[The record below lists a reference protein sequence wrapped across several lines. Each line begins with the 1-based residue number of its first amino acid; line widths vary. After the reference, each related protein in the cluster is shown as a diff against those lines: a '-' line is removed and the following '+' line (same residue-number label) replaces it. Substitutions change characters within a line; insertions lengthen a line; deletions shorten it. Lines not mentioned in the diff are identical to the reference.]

1 MVGGRLGS
9 ESFLVQ
15 TPRMAQIRFGTDG
28 WRAVIAED
36 FTFANVARVAQ
47 ATADFWKSEV
57 QSPKSKVFGRE
68 LKVVIGYDRRF
79 LSDRFAQITAE
90 VFAGNDFQVI
100 LTPVPTPTPCISY
113 AVKNLGAVGGVMITA
128 SHNPPQFNGFKL
140 KSYFGGSSSAED
152 CAAVEKL
159 LDVSVPQIANRKSQI
174 VIRDVRPAHFAAIK
188 RLVDFKL
195 IARSKLRVAHDALF
209 GVGAGVFETLL
220 AKTNCTV
227 TTLNGAH
234 DILFGGISP
243 EPLPKNYALGGVQ
256 LRRNP
261 HDICLVTD
269 GDADRIGAMDGRGTP
284 MTNQQVIALLLH
296 HLVRNRGGRGVVT
309 KTFNTTAMVDKM
321 CAAWNLPLTEV
332 GIGFRFIAPEL
343 MKPGALFGAEE
354 SGSVGFANHIPER
367 DGLAAGLFLL
377 EMLALEKIS
386 VNRIYSKL
394 EKEFGPHRYARFD
407 AHYPLE
413 QRAALMERL
422 KTNPPAKLLRSPL
435 AKVDARDGVKFVA
448 ADSTWLMLRG
458 SGTEPVLRIYAE
470 AKSDADVQKL
480 LKLGVARLAH

>member
-1 MVGGRLGS
+1 V
-9 ESFLVQ
+9 
-15 TPRMAQIRFGTDG
+15 AQIKFGTDG

-47 ATADFWKSEV
+47 ATADFWSAHPVAGTE
-57 QSPKSKVFGRE
+57 R
-68 LKVVIGYDRRF
+68 KVVIGHDRRF
-79 LSDRFAQITAE
+79 LSGRFAQITAE
-90 VFAGNDFQVI
+90 VFAGNDFQVVFA
-100 LTPVPTPTPCISY
+100 PEPTPTPCISF
-113 AVKNLGAVGGVMITA
+113 AVKNLHAVGGVMITA
-128 SHNPPQFNGFKL
+128 SHNPPIFNGFKL
-140 KSYFGGSSSAED
+140 KSHFGGSSDAGTCS
-152 CAAVEKL
+152 AVENF
-159 LDVSVPQIANRKSQI
+159 LDRQPVRSRKFDEAVRAGKISLA
-174 VIRDVRPAHFAAIK
+174 DVRPAHFKAIK

-195 IARSKLRVAHDALF
+195 VARSGLRVAHDALF

-220 AKTNCTV
+220 ARTSCRV
-227 TTLNGAH
+227 TTLNGRH
-234 DILFGGISP
+234 DVLFGGICP
-243 EPLPKNYALGGVQ
+243 EPLPKNYVLGGAQ
-256 LRRNP
+256 LRRHP
-261 HDICLVTD
+261 HDLCLVTD
-269 GDADRIGAMDGRGTP
+269 GDADRIGLMDGRGGP

-296 HLVRNRGGRGVVT
+296 HLVRHRGGRGTVT

-386 VNRIYSKL
+386 INRVWAKL
-394 EKEFGPHRYARFD
+394 EKEFGPHRYDRYD

-413 QRAALMERL
+413 NRAALMEFL
-422 KTNPPAKLLRSPL
+422 QTCPPPKLLRSPL
-435 AKVDARDGVKFVA
+435 VKVDARDGVKYVA
-448 ADSTWLMLRG
+448 EDSTWLMLRG

-480 LKLGVARLAH
+480 LKLGRSLLRA

>member
-1 MVGGRLGS
+1 VS
-9 ESFLVQ
+9 
-15 TPRMAQIRFGTDG
+15 AIHFGTDG
-28 WRAVIAED
+28 WRAVIARD
-36 FTFANVARVAQ
+36 FTFENVARVAR
-47 ATADFWKSEV
+47 AAADFWKSEIEN
-57 QSPKSKVFGRE
+57 SKSE
-68 LKVVIGYDRRF
+68 LFRRAPRVVVGYDRRF
-79 LSDRFAQITAE
+79 LSDRFAQTTAE

-100 LTPVPTPTPCISY
+100 LTPEPTPTPSVSF

-128 SHNPPQFNGFKL
+128 SHNPPHFNGFKL
-140 KSYFGGSSSAED
+140 KSHFGGSSGPEE

-159 LDVSVPQIANRKSQI
+159 LPASAPQILNSKLKI
-174 VIRDVRPAHFAAIK
+174 KNLDLRPAHFAAIK
-188 RLVDFKL
+188 RLVDFRL

-227 TTLNGAH
+227 TTLNGEH
-234 DILFGGISP
+234 DVLFGGICP
-243 EPLPKNYALGGVQ
+243 EPLPKNYALGGAR
-256 LRRNP
+256 LKKNP

-377 EMLALEKIS
+377 EMLAMEKIS
-386 VNRIYSKL
+386 VNKIYARL
-394 EKEFGPHRYARFD
+394 EKEFGPHRYGRFD

-413 QRAALMERL
+413 RRAALMEFL
-422 KTNPPAKLLRSPL
+422 KSNPPKKLVRSPL

-470 AKSDADVQKL
+470 AKSNTDVEKL
-480 LKLGVARLAH
+480 LKLGRSLLNR

>member
-1 MVGGRLGS
+1 VS
-9 ESFLVQ
+9 
-15 TPRMAQIRFGTDG
+15 QIKFGTDG
-28 WRAVIAED
+28 WRAVIAQD
-36 FTFANVARVAQ
+36 FTFENVARVAQ
-47 ATADFWKSEV
+47 ATADFWKSEIAN
-57 QSPKSKVFGRE
+57 PKSEIFGRE
-68 LKVVIGYDRRF
+68 PKVVIGYDRRF
-79 LSDRFAQITAE
+79 FSDRFAQITAE
-90 VFAGNDFQVI
+90 VFAGNNYQVV
-100 LTPVPTPTPCISY
+100 LTPEPTPTPSISY

-128 SHNPPQFNGFKL
+128 SHNPPIFNGFKL
-140 KSYFGGSSSAED
+140 KSHFGGSSGPEECQAVERFLDKNPPIIRTSDSVRHISAED
-152 CAAVEKL
+152 
-159 LDVSVPQIANRKSQI
+159 I
-174 VIRDVRPAHFAAIK
+174 RPAHFAAIK

-195 IARSKLRVAHDALF
+195 IAKSKLRVAHDALF

-220 AKTNCTV
+220 SKTNCKV
-227 TTLNGAH
+227 TTINGKY
-234 DILFGGISP
+234 DVLFGGICP
-243 EPLPKNYALGGVQ
+243 EPLPKNYALGGAQ

-269 GDADRIGAMDGRGTP
+269 GDSDRIGAMDGRGTP

-377 EMLALEKIS
+377 EMLAMGKIP
-386 VNRIYSKL
+386 VNKIYARL
-394 EKEFGPHRYARFD
+394 EKEFGPHRYSRYD

-413 QRAALMERL
+413 KRAALMEFL
-422 KTNPPAKLLRSPL
+422 KTSPPKKLLRSPL
-435 AKVDARDGVKFVA
+435 ARVDARDGVKFVA
-448 ADSTWLMLRG
+448 EDSTWLMLRG

-480 LKLGVARLAH
+480 LKLGVSLLRL

>member
-1 MVGGRLGS
+1 MS
-9 ESFLVQ
+9 
-15 TPRMAQIRFGTDG
+15 QIKFGTDG

-47 ATADFWKSEV
+47 ATADFWKSEISNP
-57 QSPKSKVFGRE
+57 QSEIFGRE
-68 LKVVIGYDRRF
+68 PKVVIGYDRRF

-90 VFAGNDFQVI
+90 VFAGNNYHVI
-100 LTPVPTPTPCISY
+100 LTPEPTPTPSVSF
-113 AVKNLGAVGGVMITA
+113 AVKNLRAVGGVMITA
-128 SHNPPQFNGFKL
+128 SHNPPIFNGFKL
-140 KSYFGGSSSAED
+140 KSHFGGSSDSET
-152 CAAVEKL
+152 CKAVESF
-159 LDVSVPQIANRKSQI
+159 LDRHPVCTLKFDEAVRAGKIILS
-174 VIRDVRPAHFAAIK
+174 DVRPAHFAAIK
-188 RLVDFKL
+188 QLVDFEL
-195 IARSKLRVAHDALF
+195 IAKSKLRVAHDALF

-220 AKTNCTV
+220 AGTSCQV
-227 TTLNGAH
+227 TTLNGKY
-234 DILFGGISP
+234 DVLFGGICP
-243 EPLPKNYALGGVQ
+243 EPLPKNYALGGAQ

-269 GDADRIGAMDGRGTP
+269 GDADRIGAMDGRGGP
-284 MTNQQVIALLLH
+284 LTNQQVIALLLH
-296 HLVRNRGGRGVVT
+296 HLVRNRGGRGTVT

-377 EMLALEKIS
+377 EMLAMEKIS
-386 VNRIYSKL
+386 VNQLWANL
-394 EKEFGPHRYARFD
+394 EWSFGPHCYARFD

-413 QRAALMERL
+413 KRAALMEFL
-422 KTNPPAKLLRSPL
+422 KASPPKKLLRSPL
-435 AKVDARDGVKFVA
+435 VKVDARDGVKFVA
-448 ADSTWLMLRG
+448 EDSTWLMLRG

-470 AKSDADVQKL
+470 AKSDADVRKL
-480 LKLGVARLAH
+480 LKLGVSLLSH

>member
-1 MVGGRLGS
+1 MS
-9 ESFLVQ
+9 
-15 TPRMAQIRFGTDG
+15 QIKFGTDG
-28 WRAVIAED
+28 WRAVIAAD

-47 ATADFWKSEV
+47 ATADFWQSEIRNPKSEI
-57 QSPKSKVFGRE
+57 FGRE

-79 LSDRFAQITAE
+79 FSDRFAQITAE

-100 LTPVPTPTPCISY
+100 LTPEPTPTPSISY
-113 AVKNLGAVGGVMITA
+113 AVKNLRAVGGVMITA
-128 SHNPPQFNGFKL
+128 SHNPPIFNGFKL
-140 KSYFGGSSSAED
+140 KSHFGGSSDAET
-152 CAAVEKL
+152 CQAVESF
-159 LDVSVPQIANRKSQI
+159 LDRNPVRSQKFDEAVRAGKI
-174 VIRDVRPAHFAAIK
+174 ILSDVRPVHFKAIK
-188 RLVDFKL
+188 QLVDFEL
-195 IARSKLRVAHDALF
+195 IAKSKLRVAHDALF

-220 AKTNCTV
+220 AGTSCKV
-227 TTLNGAH
+227 TTLNGKY
-234 DILFGGISP
+234 DVLFGGICP
-243 EPLPKNYALGGVQ
+243 EPLPKNYVLGGAQ

-269 GDADRIGAMDGRGTP
+269 GDADRIGAMDGRGNP
-284 MTNQQVIALLLH
+284 LTNQQVIALLLH
-296 HLVRNRGGRGVVT
+296 HLVRNRGGRGTVT

-377 EMLALEKIS
+377 EMLAMEKIS
-386 VNRIYSKL
+386 VNQLWANL
-394 EKEFGPHRYARFD
+394 EWSFGPHCYARFD

-413 QRAALMERL
+413 KRAALMEFL
-422 KTNPPAKLLRSPL
+422 KINPPKKLLRSPL
-435 AKVDARDGVKFVA
+435 VKVDTRDGVKFVA
-448 ADSTWLMLRG
+448 EDSTWLMLRG

-470 AKSDADVQKL
+470 AKSDADLQKL
-480 LKLGVARLAH
+480 LKLGVALLSH

>member
-1 MVGGRLGS
+1 MN
-9 ESFLVQ
+9 
-15 TPRMAQIRFGTDG
+15 PIRFGTDG

-47 ATADFWKSEV
+47 ATADFWKSEIGN
-57 QSPKSKVFGRE
+57 QKSEIFKRPAKVI
-68 LKVVIGYDRRF
+68 VGYDRRF
-79 LSDRFAQITAE
+79 LSDRFAQVTAE
-90 VFAGNDFQVI
+90 VFAANYFQVI
-100 LTPVPTPTPCISY
+100 LTPEPTPTPSVSF

-140 KSYFGGSSSAED
+140 KSYFGGSSSAEE
-152 CAAVEKL
+152 CQAVEKL
-159 LDVSVPQIANRKSQI
+159 LDAAAPKQIGNRQSAI
-174 VIRDVRPAHFAAIK
+174 VNFDVRPAHFAAIK
-188 RLVDFKL
+188 KLVDFKL
-195 IARSKLRVAHDALF
+195 IAKSKLRVAHDALF

-227 TTLNGAH
+227 TTLNARH
-234 DILFGGISP
+234 DVLFGGICP
-243 EPLPKNYALGGVQ
+243 EPLPKNYALGGAQ
-256 LRRNP
+256 LRKNP

-269 GDADRIGAMDGRGTP
+269 GDADRIGAMDGHGRP

-296 HLVRNRGGRGVVT
+296 HLVRNRGGRGTVT

-386 VNRIYSKL
+386 VNRIYARL
-394 EKEFGPHRYARFD
+394 EKEFGPHRYARYD
-407 AHYPLE
+407 TPYPLE
-413 QRAALMERL
+413 KRAALMDWLEA
-422 KTNPPAKLLRSPL
+422 NPPKKLLRSPL
-435 AKVDARDGVKFVA
+435 SQVDARDGVKFVA

-470 AKSDADVQKL
+470 AKSDADAQKL
-480 LKLGVARLAH
+480 LRLGESLLRP